1 MNNENLNDFYNQNRF
16 NKKLRERID
25 SYEPELSD
33 SLWDRIEHGLVK
45 KESRS
50 KRMVWMV
57 YVMAALLVL
66 SGAGLYYLASENKK
80 LADAVKTKDQLTPK
94 GSNQEAPAFEY
105 TMPETTIEVSP
116 SPSSSV
122 STENPGTGAQT
133 PPPSGS
139 GVDNPP
145 VGDERVSPILSEAAQ
160 AGTIEPGFMASEPGT
175 PATGSEVSPGD
186 QVNTPIASSIEN
198 QALPPFFY
206 SKKPTDA
213 RFLKED
219 VSTKGLIYPKV
230 QPYIGLTS
238 ELGSTRQKLE
248 GTHAYRFNHEHPLLY
263 RSAGLKAGILL
274 RSGLYIESGLSFSN
288 TGSNLWYDFVPSAIP
303 DTVPVSNPIDS
314 LISGST
320 HGVNQQYWMDV
331 PVQIGYRYRMNSKWV
346 VQSQVGLTY
355 SMINAYSGLEPNEAF
370 GGRDAV
376 LDNAGESVPQPF
388 QNYWSMNVGLGFG
401 YQFARNWS
409 LDIQGNY
416 RTGLTEMNRE
426 RRPNHP
432 DRTAQFLNAK
442 VGIAYIFR

>member
-57 YVMAALLVL
+57 YVMAGLLL
-66 SGAGLYYLASENKK
+66 ISGAGLYYLASENKK
-80 LADAVKTKDQLTPK
+80 LADAVKTKDKLAPK
-94 GSNQEAPAFEY
+94 GLNQEAPAFEY
-105 TMPETTIEVSP
+105 TMPETTVEISP
-116 SPSSSV
+116 ESSGTQ
-122 STENPGTGAQT
+122 STPN
-133 PPPSGS
+133 GS
-139 GVDNPP
+139 
-145 VGDERVSPILSEAAQ
+145 DERGTTYLEPVPAIEEVYQERLREPITFDLFP
-160 AGTIEPGFMASEPGT
+160 EPPAEPVDQEI
-175 PATGSEVSPGD
+175 PAT
-186 QVNTPIASSIEN
+186 SSIGNKEF
-198 QALPPFFY
+198 APFFY
-206 SKKPTDA
+206 TTNRMNPP
-213 RFLKED
+213 FLKENI
-219 VSTKGLIYPKV
+219 STKGLIHPKI

-263 RSAGLKAGILL
+263 RSAGLKAGVLF

-288 TGSNLWYDFVPSAIP
+288 TGSNLLYDFVPSNKP
-303 DTVPVSNPIDS
+303 DTVPGRDPLDS
-314 LISGST
+314 LITGSK
-320 HGVNQQYWMDV
+320 HAVNQQYWMDI
-331 PVQIGYRYRMNSKWV
+331 PVQVGYRYSLNSHWSLN
-346 VQSQVGLTY
+346 SQVGLTY
-355 SMINAYSGLEPNEAF
+355 SMINSYNGYEPNENF
-370 GGRDAV
+370 TD
-376 LDNAGESVPQPF
+376 LDQAGESAPQPF

-416 RTGLTEMNRE
+416 RKGLTEMNRE
-426 RRPNHP
+426 SRPNHP
-432 DRTAQFLNAK
+432 DRIAEFLNAK

>member
-57 YVMAALLVL
+57 YVMAGLLL
-66 SGAGLYYLASENKK
+66 ISGAGLYYLASENKK
-80 LADAVKTKDQLTPK
+80 LADAVKTKDQLAPK

-122 STENPGTGAQT
+122 STENPGTGSQT

-139 GVDNPP
+139 GVDNPL
-145 VGDERVSPILSEAAQ
+145 VGDEGVSPILSEAPQ
-160 AGTIEPGFMASEPGT
+160 AAPVEPGSMAAEPGT
-175 PATGSEVSPGD
+175 SSTGAEGSPAG
-186 QVNTPIASSIEN
+186 QVNTPIASSIDN
-198 QALPPFFY
+198 QSLPPFFY
-206 SKKPTDA
+206 SKKPTDT

-219 VSTKGLIYPKV
+219 ISTKGLIYPKV

-263 RSAGLKAGILL
+263 RSAGLKAGVLL

-288 TGSNLWYDFVPSAIP
+288 TGSNLWYDYIKLPPP
-303 DTVPVSNPIDS
+303 DTFPGIDATDS
-314 LISGST
+314 LVAGSL
-320 HGVNQQYWMDV
+320 HGINQQNWMDI
-331 PVQIGYRYRMNSKWV
+331 PVQIGYKYRMNSHWALH
-346 VQSQVGLTY
+346 SQFGITY
-355 SMINAYSGLEPNEAF
+355 SLINSYTGREPNEGF
-370 GGRDAV
+370 SK
-376 LDNAGESVPQPF
+376 LDQAGESVSQPF
-388 QNYWSMNVGLGFG
+388 QNYWSINAGLGVG

-409 LDIQGNY
+409 LDIQANY
-416 RTGLTEMNRE
+416 RRGLTLMNSAS
-426 RRPNHP
+426 RPNHP
-432 DRTAQFLNAK
+432 DRIAEFLNAK
-442 VGIAYIFR
+442 VGISYIFR

>member
-57 YVMAALLVL
+57 YVMAGLLL
-66 SGAGLYYLASENKK
+66 ISGAGLYYLASENKK
-80 LADAVKTKDQLTPK
+80 LADAVKTKDQLAPK
-94 GSNQEAPAFEY
+94 GLNQEAPAFEY
-105 TMPETTIEVSP
+105 TMPETTIEISP
-116 SPSSSV
+116 SPSV
-122 STENPGTGAQT
+122 STGNPGTGSHT

-139 GVDNPP
+139 GVDNPL
-145 VGDERVSPILSEAAQ
+145 VGDEGVSPILSEAPQ
-160 AGTIEPGFMASEPGT
+160 AGTIEPGSMAAEPGT
-175 PATGSEVSPGD
+175 SSAGSEVSPGD
-186 QVNTPIASSIEN
+186 QVNTPIASSIKN

-206 SKKPTDA
+206 SKKPTDT

-230 QPYIGLTS
+230 QPYIGVTS
-238 ELGSTRQKLE
+238 ELGSTRQKVE
-248 GTHAYRFNHEHPLLY
+248 GTHAHRFGYEHPFLY
-263 RSAGLKAGILL
+263 RSAGLKAGVLL
-274 RSGLYIESGLSFSN
+274 RSGLYFEAGLSFSN
-288 TGSNLWYDFVPSAIP
+288 TGSNLWYDFEKIP
-303 DTVPVSNPIDS
+303 DPDTIPVGKGTYN
-314 LISGST
+314 LVAGNK
-320 HGVNQQYWMDV
+320 HAVNEQRWMDI
-331 PVQIGYRYRMNSKWV
+331 PVQVGYKYLLSSRWSLNT
-346 VQSQVGLTY
+346 QAGLTY
-355 SMINAYSGLEPNEAF
+355 SLINSYSGKEPNEAF
-370 GGRDAV
+370 GTLDGE

-416 RTGLTEMNRE
+416 RRGLTEMNRE
-426 RRPNHP
+426 SRPNHP
-432 DRTAQFLNAK
+432 DRTAEFLNAK
-442 VGIAYIFR
+442 VGITYIFR